1 MKQEN
6 KQLKQNY
13 KLTKRPLGVV
23 LIRNTTND
31 KVFLTSGMNVPGLIN
46 RHEFQLRANGHPNKE
61 LQKDWNELGKEKFAF
76 EVLDQMD
83 PLDTPSFDAK
93 RELKFM
99 EEMWLE
105 KLQPFDERGYNVRK
119 AKEKSGR

>member
-1 MKQEN
+1 MKQGN

-13 KLTKRPLGVV
+13 KLTKLPLGVI

-31 KVFLTSGMNVPGLIN
+31 KVFLTSGMNIPGLLN

-76 EVLDQMD
+76 EILDQME
-83 PLDTPSFDAK
+83 PLDTPTFDAK

-105 KLQPFDERGYNVRK
+105 KLQPFGERGYNVKKKR
-119 AKEKSGR
+119 

>member
-1 MKQEN
+1 MKQDN

-13 KLTKRPLGVV
+13 KLTKLPLGVI
-23 LIRNTTND
+23 LIRNITND

-76 EVLDQMD
+76 EILDQME
-83 PLDTPSFDAK
+83 PLDTPSFDAR

-105 KLQPFDERGYNVRK
+105 KLQPFGERGYNVK
-119 AKEKSGR
+119 KKLKN

>member
-1 MKQEN
+1 MKQEH

-13 KLTKRPLGVV
+13 MLAKRPLGVV

-31 KVFLTSGMNVPGLIN
+31 RVFLTSGMNVPGLIN
-46 RHEFQLRANGHPNKE
+46 RQEFELRANGHPNKE

-76 EVLDQMD
+76 EILDQME

-105 KLQPFDERGYNVRK
+105 KLQPFGERGYNVKKKRRR
-119 AKEKSGR
+119 AEG

>member
-1 MKQEN
+1 MKQDN
-6 KQLKQNY
+6 RQLKQNY
-13 KLTKRPLGVV
+13 KLAKRPLGVV

-31 KVFLTSGMNVPGLIN
+31 KVFLTSGMNVPGLVN

-76 EVLDQMD
+76 EILDQME

-105 KLQPFDERGYNVRK
+105 KLQPFGERGYNIRK
-119 AKEKSGR
+119 KSMKAEK